1 MEKTTTEFASELSLN
16 IKTLQNKISYESKK
30 GNELGT
36 LRNRKRY
43 LSDSEQDYL
52 KELFFGTEN
61 KSESKTESKTEFSS
75 EIQTYKEQLK
85 EKDTQI
91 NALNER
97 LAHEQELNLIAAQ
110 NLKIAL
116 DDKNQLK
123 LELEKKSL
131 SWWKKIFSN
140 KGGDFRSGK

>member
-1 MEKTTTEFASELSLN
+1 MN
-16 IKTLQNKISYESKK
+16 
-30 GNELGT
+30 
-36 LRNRKRY
+36 
-43 LSDSEQDYL
+43 D
-52 KELFFGTEN
+52 
-61 KSESKTESKTEFSS
+61 
-75 EIQTYKEQLK
+75 
-85 EKDTQI
+85 
-91 NALNER
+91 R

>member
-1 MEKTTTEFASELSLN
+1 MEKTTTEFASALSLN

-36 LRNRKRY
+36 VRNRKRY

-61 KSESKTESKTEFSS
+61 KSEFQNWIQSYF
-75 EIQTYKEQLK
+75 QTYKEQLK

-91 NALNER
+91 NALNDR

>member
-30 GNELGT
+30 GNEIGT
-36 LRNRKRY
+36 VRNRKRY

-52 KELFFGTEN
+52 KGLLFGTEN
-61 KSESKTESKTEFSS
+61 KSESKTEFSS

-131 SWWKKIFSN
+131 PWWKKIFKDE
-140 KGGDFRSGK
+140 KGGL

>member
-52 KELFFGTEN
+52 KELFFGT
-61 KSESKTESKTEFSS
+61 ESKTESKTEFSS

-131 SWWKKIFSN
+131 SWLKKIFSN